1 MREGLYLLLKPPGM
15 SSHDVVAVVRR
26 LLGERHV
33 GHAGTL
39 DPPAAGV
46 LLVLAGR
53 QATRLAEYL
62 LPLPKTYLAVVC
74 FGIATDTQDWTG
86 LVTRVAASD
95 EMRGL
100 NRHTVFETA
109 SRFTG
114 RRSQVPP
121 AVSALKVGGE
131 RLYRLAAEGREV
143 NPTPRDIEVYA
154 LEVLDFWPGSDD
166 ARPVGPGQPLPGP
179 VAAGWPRARLRVRC
193 SRGTYVRTLAHDIGA
208 ALGVGAH
215 LGFLVREAVGPFRL
229 EECATLEEVAACG
242 HGPAAWR
249 RPAAAAVA
257 HLPSVQV
264 GGPALRR
271 VLNGTAVPWPL
282 GSTSGLVRVLAPDGT
297 LVAIGEVVERRLEP
311 RKVLITGTE
320 VESP

>member
-1 MREGLYLLLKPPGM
+1 M
-15 SSHDVVAVVRR
+15 SSHDVVALVRR

-62 LPLPKTYLAVVC
+62 LPLPKTYVAEVC

-86 LVTRVAASD
+86 LVTHVAASH
-95 EMRGL
+95 EMRTL
-100 NRHTVFETA
+100 DRHMVWETA
-109 SRFTG
+109 SRFVG
-114 RRSQVPP
+114 RQSQVPP
-121 AVSALKVGGE
+121 AVSALKVKGE
-131 RLYRLAAEGREV
+131 RLYRLAAEGRDV
-143 NPTPRDIEVYA
+143 RPAARDIEVHA
-154 LEVLDFWPGSDD
+154 LEILDFWPGSVD
-166 ARPVGPGQPLPGP
+166 ARPVVRGEPLPGP
-179 VAAGWPRARLRVRC
+179 EAAGRPRARLRVRC

-215 LGFLVREAVGPFRL
+215 LSFLVREAVGPFRL
-229 EECATLEEVAACG
+229 AECATLEELAASG
-242 HGPAAWR
+242 YGPMAWR
-249 RPAAAAVA
+249 RPAAEAVA
-257 HLPSVQV
+257 HLPCVQV

-271 VLNGTAVPWPL
+271 VLNGAAVPWPL
-282 GSTSGLVRVLAPDGT
+282 ASTGGLVRVLAPDGT
-297 LVAIGEVVERRLEP
+297 LVAVGEVVEHRLEP
-311 RKVLITGTE
+311 RKVFITGTE